1 MPAKERIGTVVS
13 NKMQKTIVV
22 AVQSRYQSYL
32 YSKFKIRISINT
44 VFYFFLI
51 NNSLLTKVIIM
62 LNFYKDLLY
71 NFKKIKILFI
81 K

>member
-32 YSKFKIRISINT
+32 YSKSILQLQYNIDIKEYYSEKINYPKVSSHQINQ
-44 VFYFFLI
+44 I
-51 NNSLLTKVIIM
+51 IEQKV
-62 LNFYKDLLY
+62 K
-71 NFKKIKILFI
+71 
-81 K
+81 